1 MLLANGGSGCSG
13 CVVATACENEHE
25 RIFVKRPTA
34 SITVTGDPKLQVR
47 AATLAEATPEVY
59 RPHRDP
65 AKPVD

>member
-1 MLLANGGSGCSG
+1 VGLD
-13 CVVATACENEHE
+13 VPACRDHGVRKEHE

-59 RPHRDP
+59 RPNRMRP
-65 AKPVD
+65 NQ